1 MYSHNT
7 NTATNT
13 QKTKVMARSVLVL
26 LVLVAL
32 FSLSMAQQQQQGSTT
47 SATTAQTNPPN
58 VKPATFEEEITIE
71 KEGEEAIVQ
80 EPAIIN
86 QQHKE
91 EQKIDNVKSKV
102 NNRREHRENNQRR
115 ERQLTREPSLWDD
128 LFNWR
133 SHRDNMMRRRHDMIQ
148 RLDGFFNRDID
159 DDFFNLQR
167 SLFRWPQ
174 VLSRRKLLN
183 DHWFPDTQL
192 DDDWFNFPQWR
203 RVFRRQTPEQ
213 VQQVQQAQQQE
224 QQEQVQEQQSQQVQ
238 QQPVLPKR
246 ICSMLSEKN
255 DRFEIELSNLPEQ
268 VEKKDIAMN
277 VKLDG
282 HRVILDI
289 SAKKEFDS
297 RDSAKTTTEIT
308 GGADNDTATTTT
320 TTSILFEKRYIL
332 SNADNRINV
341 NEIEAKF
348 DPESH
353 QLSIQVMKQP
363 AQQPI
368 TKQITIN

>member
-1 MYSHNT
+1 
-7 NTATNT
+7 
-13 QKTKVMARSVLVL
+13 MARSVLVL

-32 FSLSMAQQQQQGSTT
+32 FSISMAQQQQQGSST
-47 SATTAQTNPPN
+47 SATTATAPTNSPS
-58 VKPATFEEEITIE
+58 VKPAAFEEEITIE

-102 NNRREHRENNQRR
+102 NNRRDHRVNNQRR

-133 SHRDNMMRRRHDMIQ
+133 SHRDNMMRRRHDMMQ

-159 DDFFNLQR
+159 DEFFNLQR

-174 VLSRRKLLN
+174 ALSRRKLLN
-183 DHWFPDTQL
+183 DHWFPEAQL

-203 RVFRRQTPEQ
+203 RVFRRPTPEQ
-213 VQQVQQAQQQE
+213 VQQAQQVQQ
-224 QQEQVQEQQSQQVQ
+224 QQEQVQEQHSQQVQQ

-297 RDSAKTTTEIT
+297 KGSEKTTTET
-308 GGADNDTATTTT
+308 TGADVETVTAT

-332 SNADNRINV
+332 SNVDNRINV

>member
-1 MYSHNT
+1 
-7 NTATNT
+7 
-13 QKTKVMARSVLVL
+13 MARSVLVL

-32 FSLSMAQQQQQGSTT
+32 FSLSMAQQQQGSTT
-47 SATTAQTNPPN
+47 ATAPTNSPS
-58 VKPATFEEEITIE
+58 VKPAAFEEEITIE
-71 KEGEEAIVQ
+71 KEGEETIVQ

-86 QQHKE
+86 QRHKE
-91 EQKIDNVKSKV
+91 EPKIDNVKSKV
-102 NNRREHRENNQRR
+102 NNRRDHRVNNQKR
-115 ERQLTREPSLWDD
+115 ERQLAREPSLWDD
-128 LFNWR
+128 LFDWR
-133 SHRDNMMRRRHDMIQ
+133 SHRDNMMRRRHDMMQ

-159 DDFFNLQR
+159 DEFFNLQR

-174 VLSRRKLLN
+174 ALSRRKLLN
-183 DHWFPDTQL
+183 DHWFPEAQL

-203 RVFRRQTPEQ
+203 RVFRRPTPEQ
-213 VQQVQQAQQQE
+213 VQQAQQVQQQ
-224 QQEQVQEQQSQQVQ
+224 QQEQVQEQQSQQVQQ

-268 VEKKDIAMN
+268 VEKKDIVMN

-297 RDSAKTTTEIT
+297 KDSTTTTTTET
-308 GGADNDTATTTT
+308 TGADDETDTAT

-332 SNADNRINV
+332 SNADNRINL

-348 DPESH
+348 DPQSH